1 MPNDF
6 ACARAELRR
15 VVKLCGEKSLL
26 CEPYQILCYYFQII
40 SKKSPADNFINR
52 NLLCLKNQN
61 IVRRTLLVNLYL
73 FPIEAATLFTI
84 EPFEHNEVRSRFTK
98 DKKEKTGSTFYAHNL
113 EKKFENDLSLEI
125 RDWSHKTNPDPAFF
139 FLICTNCIFL

>member
-1 MPNDF
+1 MTLR
-6 ACARAELRR
+6 ARARR
-15 VVKLCGEKSLL
+15 DEKSSKIMREKSLL

-52 NLLCLKNQN
+52 NPLCLKIQN

-113 EKKFENDLSLEI
+113 EKKFENDLSFEI
-125 RDWSHKTNPDPAFF
+125 RDWSHETSPALDYLGVERENTF
-139 FLICTNCIFL
+139 